1 MLALRNKCLLFSYSD
16 FSWSLASRMRET
28 DATSPPSFRE
38 DWGNQQDPGERE
50 KLVRS
55 QAALTQELMGW
66 AEKGGDGK

>member
-1 MLALRNKCLLFSYSD
+1 
-16 FSWSLASRMRET
+16 MRET
-28 DATSPPSFRE
+28 DATSPPSFGE

>member
-1 MLALRNKCLLFSYSD
+1 
-16 FSWSLASRMRET
+16 MRET
-28 DATSPPSFRE
+28 DATSPPSFGE

-66 AEKGGDGK
+66 EEKGGGGK